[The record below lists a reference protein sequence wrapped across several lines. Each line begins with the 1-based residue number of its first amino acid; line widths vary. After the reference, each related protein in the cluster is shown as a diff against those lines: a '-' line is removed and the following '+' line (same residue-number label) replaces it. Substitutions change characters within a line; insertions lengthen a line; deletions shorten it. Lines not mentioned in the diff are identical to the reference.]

1 MEDVR
6 FGMVLEVAEVQ
17 PVGREVLQQP
27 HHKLLGFLVPPGL
40 PEDGGMA
47 QVLLQT
53 PVLSLTDGHDE
64 CDKSAGHPA
73 RAQEVDDESAQ
84 HFHN

>member
-1 MEDVR
+1 
-6 FGMVLEVAEVQ
+6 
-17 PVGREVLQQP
+17 
-27 HHKLLGFLVPPGL
+27 
-40 PEDGGMA
+40 MA